1 MGFEILSADIAVF
14 TNGLGAR
21 FATDPQPTRGVVRW
35 RIKGL
40 TLRFAHGLIPW
51 FTAAPASWFA
61 SGLAPLAAAS
71 RPIRAVVRMIAGGTL
86 FDLTACPLPRKRERI
101 GWGRDRDRDPRAL
114 GAAPRK
120 RGPAPLVAHLDG
132 RAHPHASEAVPHRLD
147 RKSTRLNSSHEWI
160 SYA

>member
-71 RPIRAVVRMIAGGTL
+71 SPIPWFGGRLLQQIGRELLARPFRRRQLLRARGTPSKAPAG
-86 FDLTACPLPRKRERI
+86 PLSLP
-101 GWGRDRDRDPRAL
+101 
-114 GAAPRK
+114 
-120 RGPAPLVAHLDG
+120 
-132 RAHPHASEAVPHRLD
+132 VP
-147 RKSTRLNSSHEWI
+147 SVPSS
-160 SYA
+160 A